1 MEEGGM
7 DRREGWRRD
16 GGGMEEG
23 WLEEDVVFNNVS
35 LINYNFRNEYVKKI
49 NIR

>member
-7 DRREGWRRD
+7 DRREGWRREGWIEGRD

-23 WLEEDVVFNNVS
+23 WRRDGGGMVGGRRGF
-35 LINYNFRNEYVKKI
+35 
-49 NIR
+49 